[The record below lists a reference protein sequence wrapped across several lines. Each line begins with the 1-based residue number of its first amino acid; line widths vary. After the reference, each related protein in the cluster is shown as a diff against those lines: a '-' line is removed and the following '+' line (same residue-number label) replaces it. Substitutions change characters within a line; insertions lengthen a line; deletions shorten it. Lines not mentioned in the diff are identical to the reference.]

1 MILEKTRLHKT
12 TVLLLSGALFTVISG
27 CSNEDSEQASAS
39 EETVKLVAATITP
52 KNSLL
57 ARALTAFGEEIE
69 SQSNGEIEVT
79 VHTDGTLGNASSLY
93 QSVISGD
100 IDMIYSDSGWFAEQN
115 PVFEVLGAYYLFK
128 DREHFESIV
137 NTEGELSYF
146 EDLLLENPGLK
157 TVMYE
162 GGLERNII
170 STFPINSVE
179 DLEGQTMRS
188 GTGSTELEWWR
199 NLGADPTSIAF
210 NEVYSA
216 LQTGVAD
223 GSQNSLDAMIQS
235 RFGEVAKYI
244 ARTQHR
250 LDLGFVVMNS
260 ERYEALSDEHK
271 DAIERARNV
280 VQPEYISKAF
290 EKTEEDIATLENDF
304 GVSFTNP
311 DRESFIERSRVQLNE
326 LAEKY
331 DVEDVV
337 NETFN

>member
-1 MILEKTRLHKT
+1 MFLEKTALKKT
-12 TVLLLSGALFTVISG
+12 TFLLLSGALFPVISG
-27 CSNEDSEQASAS
+27 CSDDDAEQASES
-39 EETVKLVAATITP
+39 DETVKLVAATITP

-57 ARALTAFGEEIE
+57 ASALTAFGDEIE
-69 SQSNGEIEVT
+69 SQSDGEIEVT
-79 VHTDGTLGNASSLY
+79 VHTDGTLGNASSIY

-100 IDMIYSDSGWFAEQN
+100 VDMIYSDSGWFAEQN

-128 DREHFESIV
+128 DREHYESIV

-146 EDLLLENPGLK
+146 EDLLVEDPGLK
-157 TVMYE
+157 TVMYA

-179 DLEGQTMRS
+179 DLEGKTMRS

-210 NEVYSA
+210 SEVYSA
-216 LQTGVAD
+216 LQTGVAE
-223 GSQNSLDAMIQS
+223 GSQNSLDAMIQQ
-235 RFGEVAKYI
+235 RFGEVAKHV

-250 LDLGFVVMNS
+250 LDLGFVVMNN
-260 ERYEALSDEHK
+260 ERYNSLSDEHK
-271 DAIERARNV
+271 EAIERARDV

-290 EKTEEDIATLENDF
+290 NQTEEDVETLKNDF
-304 GVSFTNP
+304 DVSFTDP
-311 DRESFIERSRVQLNE
+311 DREEFIERSRVQLNE

-331 DVEDVV
+331 DVEDIVD
-337 NETFN
+337 ETFN

>member
-1 MILEKTRLHKT
+1 
-12 TVLLLSGALFTVISG
+12 
-27 CSNEDSEQASAS
+27 
-39 EETVKLVAATITP
+39 
-52 KNSLL
+52 
-57 ARALTAFGEEIE
+57 
-69 SQSNGEIEVT
+69 
-79 VHTDGTLGNASSLY
+79 
-93 QSVISGD
+93 
-100 IDMIYSDSGWFAEQN
+100 MIYSDSGWFAEQN

-223 GSQNSLDAMIQS
+223 GSQNSLD
-235 RFGEVAKYI
+235 E
-244 ARTQHR
+244 
-250 LDLGFVVMNS
+250 
-260 ERYEALSDEHK
+260 
-271 DAIERARNV
+271 
-280 VQPEYISKAF
+280 
-290 EKTEEDIATLENDF
+290 
-304 GVSFTNP
+304 
-311 DRESFIERSRVQLNE
+311 
-326 LAEKY
+326 
-331 DVEDVV
+331 
-337 NETFN
+337 